1 MKEQGNLM
9 FCEDKDNVS
18 CIKEELLK
26 RNKIWAKQK
35 SLFMDF
41 NDSLRTII
49 LCCMDSR
56 VPIEKILDLN
66 PGEALVLRNA
76 GNNFSEDV
84 LRSIIVGIYE
94 IKAKNI
100 IVVGHTRCGM
110 AIKDKEEVI
119 HDLMNHLTES
129 MKKELKITNEQEL
142 IRWFGF
148 FEQGKWNENAV
159 NVAEILREKLAK
171 MLPKDKIPEI
181 ISACYDLDTKK
192 ITFND

>member
-1 MKEQGNLM
+1 MKEQGNLL
-9 FCEDKDNVS
+9 FCEETDNITS
-18 CIKEELLK
+18 IKEELLK
-26 RNKIWAKQK
+26 RNKIWANQNNK
-35 SLFMDF
+35 FMDY
-41 NDSLRTII
+41 NDSLRTVII
-49 LCCMDSR
+49 SCMDSR
-56 VPIEKILDLN
+56 VPIEKIFDLK

-76 GNNFSEDV
+76 GNNFSEDI

-110 AIKDKEEVI
+110 AIKDNKEVI

-129 MKKELKITNEQEL
+129 MKKELKIDNEQDL
-142 IRWFGF
+142 IKWFGF
-148 FEQGKWNENAV
+148 FEQGKWNENAEH
-159 NVAEILREKLAK
+159 VADILREKLSK
-171 MLPKDKIPEI
+171 ILPKDKIPEI